1 MKYKV
6 LALAMSLLIT
16 GKAMAADSLSELREV
31 TSKSW
36 SSCSY
41 SAVIAG
47 TVFGSLEYFDK
58 TVSCVSNDKEKA
70 LPLYKAAVSS
80 TKKQALKDSLKNYY
94 VKWSSSMQSLDS
106 LQRQPKNTIEATKTD
121 FQQKINEAWELV
133 ELEK

>member
-1 MKYKV
+1 MKYKF
-6 LALAMSLLIT
+6 LALAMSALLI

-47 TVFGSLEYFDK
+47 TVFGSLEYYDK
-58 TVSCVSNDKEKA
+58 TVSCVSTAKEKA

-80 TKKQALKDSLKNYY
+80 AKTQALKDSLKNYY